1 MADLKGQLFARLALD
16 YFDHPKIGA
25 LSPAAICAHLEMIV
39 YSRRY
44 LTDGRIPNRVANRFG
59 SDSLSELASNDPER
73 PSITIHDDGSL
84 TVHDYAEY
92 QETKDQVEARRQVNA
107 RNGKRGGRPPKS
119 RETHPVT
126 ESGAES
132 LTESEPSRKA
142 ETETETETTHSP
154 TESERRTRKRA
165 TPLPDDWAPTEAH
178 RILAA
183 ERGIDCDLEAEK
195 MRDWAA
201 AKGET
206 GKDWDARFRNWLRNA
221 RPSGN
226 ARTKTSAR
234 LDGAMTLIQQLEA
247 QEGRAPWNA
256 PRQLGS

>member
-44 LTDGRIPNRVANRFG
+44 LTDGRIPSRVANRFG

-126 ESGAES
+126 EPGAQS
-132 LTESEPSRKA
+132 RTESEPSRKA

-154 TESERRTRKRA
+154 TESEGTRKRA
-165 TPLPDDWAPTEAH
+165 RTLPQDWQPTDRHRQIAH
-178 RILAA
+178 

-195 MRDWAA
+195 FRDWCGA
-201 AKGET
+201 T
-206 GKDWDARFRNWLRNA
+206 GKTYKDHDLAFNGWIRRA
-221 RPSGN
+221 RPDTNTQRS
-226 ARTKTSAR
+226 KTSTR
-234 LDGAMTLIQQLEA
+234 LDGGMRLVDRYA
-247 QEGRAPWNA
+247 QEEAWNA
-256 PRQLGS
+256 QKQLGS